1 MPCLIWLSMRL
12 SAGLPSCI
20 ISTYGKI
27 CIGIRD
33 SSSFLFRLFDL
44 VADDNAIVDT
54 IYYLGK
60 ALNSERID
68 LVTFMKV
75 YIIRT
80 LSIFE
85 SS

>member
-1 MPCLIWLSMRL
+1 M
-12 SAGLPSCI
+12 
-20 ISTYGKI
+20 
-27 CIGIRD
+27 
-33 SSSFLFRLFDL
+33 FDL

-75 YIIRT
+75 CMEYEMNVREGDT
-80 LSIFE
+80 FTRSVE
-85 SS
+85 VT

>member
-1 MPCLIWLSMRL
+1 MEWITHRPV
-12 SAGLPSCI
+12 
-20 ISTYGKI
+20 
-27 CIGIRD
+27 D
-33 SSSFLFRLFDL
+33 RLFDL

-75 YIIRT
+75 YKKDGSIIAM
-80 LSIFE
+80 S
-85 SS
+85 